1 MGALL
6 LAFVAGALTT
16 INPCVLP
23 LLPIVFASALAS
35 GKFGPLALIAGLIA
49 GFTVVGVLIAA
60 SGSFLGLDERA
71 LRWLGGGVFCLIGI
85 ALLIPAFDRKF
96 SALFSGAG
104 ADSAALA
111 GRMGA
116 FGLVGQFAVG
126 LLLGA
131 VWSPCSGPS
140 LGAAIV
146 LAAQAGDIGQAAA
159 RLAVFGAGAASVLLL
174 LAFGSRAAIARRR
187 ERLAAIAPHAKR
199 IAGALFL
206 GLGLAILTGFD
217 KLIETKLL
225 DLAPDWLVTLTT
237 RF

>member
-1 MGALL
+1 MSALV

-23 LLPIVFASALAS
+23 LLPIVFASALTS
-35 GKFGPLALIAGLIA
+35 GKFGPLALIAGLTA
-49 GFTVVGVLIAA
+49 GFTAAGVLIAA
-60 SGSFLGLDERA
+60 SGSFLGLDERT

-85 ALLIPAFDRKF
+85 ALLIPAFERQF
-96 SALFSGAG
+96 SALFGGIGTA
-104 ADSAALA
+104 SATLA

-116 FGLVGQFAVG
+116 FGIAGQFAVG

-146 LAAQAGDIGQAAA
+146 LAAQAGDIARAAL
-159 RLAVFGAGAASVLLL
+159 RLAVFGAGAATILLL

-187 ERLAAIAPHAKR
+187 DWLAAIAPYAKR
-199 IAGALFL
+199 IAGMLFVAL
-206 GLGLAILTGFD
+206 GVAILTGFD
-217 KLIETKLL
+217 RLIESRLL
-225 DLAPDWLVTLTT
+225 DLAPGWLIELTT